1 MCFPVRWS
9 ILGTINVRQVSACLL
24 QGRFSMAE
32 FNERRRFMG
41 RFRRIIFTLT
51 VTLFLA
57 AGVTIVTGLGSMSEK
72 QNDTE
77 QGQQNLRDS
86 ISRVNLLKPVIR
98 KISSTTEGIKLTWT
112 AVENADGYLVKRN
125 EKTCKNMDKHEPL
138 VTR

>member
-77 QGQQNLRDS
+77 QGQKNLGVPLRGEPFKTGNQKNIQHHGRYKTYVDCCGKCGR
-86 ISRVNLLKPVIR
+86 IS
-98 KISSTTEGIKLTWT
+98 G
-112 AVENADGYLVKRN
+112 
-125 EKTCKNMDKHEPL
+125 
-138 VTR
+138 